1 MMGMTVSISL
11 EGIERQARMLSPD
24 ERARLVN
31 VLLESLRET
40 PAGEIEAAGKREIA
54 ERVAAYDRGE
64 VQMYRVK
71 ICFTEARRI
80 AR

>member
-1 MMGMTVSISL
+1 MTMSISL
-11 EGIERQARMLSPD
+11 AEIEQQARMLSPD
-24 ERARLVN
+24 ERARLVD

-40 PAGEIEAAGKREIA
+40 PLAEIEAAWEREIE

-64 VQMYRVK
+64 VQTYRAEDV
-71 ICFTEARRI
+71 FAEAKRI